1 MSEEVIKLERV
12 TAGYK
17 VVKGALS
24 IWKQVNVVLRDISF
38 SIGKSERLAII
49 GESGSGKTTLLKV
62 ILGLLKPIK
71 GSVLLYGRDI
81 YRIPDEERE
90 KILRKIGYV
99 PQDPYRSLNPVLKV
113 KTIIGEPLEVIGE
126 NKEKIEK
133 RVVEVARFVGL
144 PWSALDDTPEELSG
158 GMRQRVLI
166 ARAIIANPEI
176 LVLDEPTS
184 ALDVS
189 IQAQILNLL
198 NNINSN
204 FKPTM
209 ITVTHDLAVAQYLAD
224 RVIILKDGCI
234 VEEGKLEEV
243 LYNPRHEYTKTLV
256 SSYLYTTTTNS
267 VSGFNNKS

>member
-198 NNINSN
+198 NNIYSN